1 MRSIAGG
8 LLAVA
13 ALVTATAAVA
23 QREFPERNI
32 SVIVPFPPGGA
43 SDITARL
50 VTTKLAERL
59 KQTVVI
65 DNRAGAN
72 GALGAQAMRQAAPD
86 GYTLLVGSIGVFA
99 INPALYKNLR
109 YDPQKDFDL
118 LSQVVRTP
126 NVLVASPSFPANSVG
141 ELIEHLKKNPGKV
154 TFASSGT
161 GSSDHLTAALFWQKT
176 GTSGIHVPYKGGG
189 PAIND
194 LIAGHANVSFQN
206 LGAISQHVK
215 SGRLK
220 ALAVT
225 SDWPRRD
232 LAGRPLDGGGGRQG
246 SRRLFVAGR
255 GGARRASAGGQ
266 GEARGR
272 AGRVRECRGHQGEV
286 RGDRLRRGRQQWR
299 AIREIPRGR
308 DRALEIG
315 GRDRQHHRGVRPAA
329 KPGQGVYSQIRAVCC
344 TLESGRGNGHS
355 MSSRWAILGTP
366 EPQRLRKQTKKR
378 AR

>member
-1 MRSIAGG
+1 MRSFAGG
-8 LLAVA
+8 LLAVT

-23 QREFPERNI
+23 QRAEYPERNI

-50 VTTKLAERL
+50 VTAKLAERL

-141 ELIEHLKKNPGKV
+141 ALIEHLKKNPGKV

-225 SDWPRRD
+225 SDGRAATLPDVPSMAEAGVGD
-232 LAGRPLDGGGGRQG
+232 LVVYSWQAAAAPSGLPPAVKAKLEAE
-246 SRRLFVAGR
+246 LV
-255 GGARRASAGGQ
+255 ASANAADVKTKFEAIGFDVVASN
-266 GEARGR
+266 GEQFAKFLAAEIARWKS
-272 AGRVRECRGHQGEV
+272 VVE
-286 RGDRLRRGRQQWR
+286 
-299 AIREIPRGR
+299 
-308 DRALEIG
+308 
-315 GRDRQHHRGVRPAA
+315 
-329 KPGQGVYSQIRAVCC
+329 
-344 TLESGRGNGHS
+344 TGNIT
-355 MSSRWAILGTP
+355 A
-366 EPQRLRKQTKKR
+366 E
-378 AR
+378 